1 MHADR
6 IQIRRLLPADA
17 ASYRDVRLEGLRL
30 SPEAFGST
38 FERENAQTL
47 EWFAERLGNSD
58 MFGAFHG
65 TEIFGTAGILF
76 GSGTKEAHKGR
87 LVGMYV
93 RPSSRRAG
101 VGRRLV
107 EAIIE
112 FARGRIELIQ
122 LSVVADNHE
131 ALRLYA
137 SLGFVE
143 YGLEKKALKQ
153 DGRYYDEV
161 HMAKELQP
169 PEAGRA
175 EKERI

>member
-1 MHADR
+1 MQTDA
-6 IQIRRLLPADA
+6 IEVRRLLPADA
-17 ASYRDVRLEGLRL
+17 APYRDIRLAGLRL

-47 EWFAERLGNSD
+47 EWFAERLGHSD

-65 TEIFGTAGILF
+65 AEIVGTAGILF
-76 GSGTKEAHKGR
+76 ASGTKEEHKGQ

-107 EAIIE
+107 ETIIE

-131 ALRLYA
+131 ARRLYA

-143 YGLEKKALKQ
+143 FGLEKKALKQ

-161 HMAKELQP
+161 HMVKEFQSD
-169 PEAGRA
+169 
-175 EKERI
+175 

>member
-1 MHADR
+1 MPTDG
-6 IQIRRLLPADA
+6 IQIRRLLSADA

-38 FERENAQTL
+38 FERENAQTR

-58 MFGAFHG
+58 MFGAFQG
-65 TEIFGTAGILF
+65 AEIVGTAGILF
-76 GSGTKEAHKGR
+76 ASGTKEEHKGR

-93 RPSSRRAG
+93 RANSRRAG
-101 VGRRLV
+101 IGRRLV
-107 EAIIE
+107 ETIIE

-131 ALRLYA
+131 AQRLYA

-143 YGLEKKALKQ
+143 FGLEKKALKQ

-161 HMAKELQP
+161 HMVKELQS
-169 PEAGRA
+169 A
-175 EKERI
+175 

>member
-1 MHADR
+1 MPTDP
-6 IQIRRLLPADA
+6 IEIRRLLSTDA
-17 ASYRDVRLEGLRL
+17 ALYRDIRLEGLRL

-47 EWFAERLGNSD
+47 ASFAERLGNSD
-58 MFGAFHG
+58 MFGAFHSS
-65 TEIFGTAGILF
+65 EIVGTAGILF

-93 RPSSRRAG
+93 RASSRRSG

-112 FARGRIELIQ
+112 FARQRIELIQ

-131 ALRLYA
+131 ARRLYA